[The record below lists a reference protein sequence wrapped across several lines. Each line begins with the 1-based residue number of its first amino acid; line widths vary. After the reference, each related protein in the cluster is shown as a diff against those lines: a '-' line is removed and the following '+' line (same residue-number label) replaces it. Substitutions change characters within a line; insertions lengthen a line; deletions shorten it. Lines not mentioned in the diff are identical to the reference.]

1 METAILIAVLCLLLL
16 GKPRLN
22 YTLPAD
28 GSYMSHDRTM
38 AINGIFLVIIVLKHI
53 CQNGYEPQEPDMWLR
68 DSFIYP
74 LVQFIVATFFFY
86 SGYGIMVSIR
96 KKGNIYIHDLLSK
109 RFLRLYLNF
118 AVAAFISCAAMATF
132 YMEPMAAAKKF
143 ALSMVGMGGWWF
155 IVMTLALYLL
165 TWISFRLCSARRPWC
180 AVFMLFALTLALC
193 LALLPYKPQ
202 WWLDTEPCF
211 AAGAAYCLLQP
222 RIDAMLVKT
231 RLPISLVGAGVTA
244 LAVVGITHLPTFN
257 YYTALVF
264 QLNPEVDK
272 PLRFLLYTQ
281 ALAIPFAIGITW
293 FFAGISWQRVPAFL
307 KWFGGPAVFV
317 VFLWH
322 FIPLR
327 LSCHLGLNTAC
338 PFLHVLAVFLCAIIL
353 GWLSIRLF
361 KVIDGLFWKDEK

>member
-1 METAILIAVLCLLLL
+1 METAILIAALCLLLL
-16 GKPRLN
+16 GKPRLR

-38 AINGIFLVIIVLKHI
+38 MINGIFLVIILLKHI
-53 CQNGYEPQEPDMWLR
+53 CIIGYESQGPDIWLR

-96 KKGNIYIHDLLSK
+96 KKGDIYIHDLLSK

-143 ALSMVGMGGWWF
+143 ALSMVGMGDWWF

-180 AVFMLFALTLALC
+180 AVFMLLALTLALC

-202 WWLDTEPCF
+202 WWLDTETCF
-211 AAGAAYCLLQP
+211 AAGSAYCLLQP

-231 RLPISLVGAGVTA
+231 RLPISLLGAGVTA
-244 LAVVGITHLPTFN
+244 LAVAGITHLPTFD
-257 YYTALVF
+257 YYTATLLP
-264 QLNPEVDK
+264 LNPNLDK
-272 PLRFLLYTQ
+272 PLRFLLFTQ
-281 ALAIPFAIGITW
+281 ALAIPFAIGISW
-293 FFAGISWQRVPAFL
+293 FFAGISWQRVPTFL
-307 KWFGGPAVFV
+307 KWFGGPAVFAV
-317 VFLWH
+317 YLWH
-322 FIPLR
+322 YIPVR
-327 LSCHLGLNTAC
+327 YFCHLGLNTAS
-338 PFLHVLAVFLCAIIL
+338 PTLYVLVVFLCAILL
-353 GWLSIRLF
+353 GWLGIQLF
-361 KVIDGLFWKDEK
+361 KKVNRLFWKNEK